1 MLVLSD
7 QESKTAMV
15 NVLRTLMDKFDSVQE
30 ETGHDSREMEILRNN
45 EK

>member
-7 QESKTAMV
+7 QESKTSMV

-30 ETGHDSREMEILRNN
+30 ETGHDSRETEILRNN
-45 EK
+45 QK